1 MDFFL
6 YKITLKLEFS
16 DRKILLKSRLL
27 YIWHLNPSSRSIY
40 AVQETCHSNL
50 RFQESG
56 TLLGGDNR

>member
-6 YKITLKLEFS
+6 CKITLKHEFS
-16 DRKILLKSRLL
+16 NRKILLKSRLL

-40 AVQETCHSNL
+40 AIQVYL
-50 RFQESG
+50 RFQRWG